1 MAGSHAL
8 EKPGQLGSHGHHWAS
23 PGPPGHI
30 QVLSTAKCPWDAVE
44 EAENPLDLP
53 GSPGETCV
61 WLIIEPTTFQGSF
74 NLLEGGFRWQVVE
87 TGKEKRGQIV
97 LLFAHGIT
105 FGNNFHP
112 HLFGLLGAGLMI
124 TYRRRLRHNPL
135 LPLTETM
142 HFI

>member
-8 EKPGQLGSHGHHWAS
+8 EKPGQLGSHGYHWAS

-61 WLIIEPTTFQGSF
+61 RLIIEPTTFQGSF
-74 NLLEGGFRWQVVE
+74 NLLEGGFGWQVVA
-87 TGKEKRGQIV
+87 TGKEKRGQIL
-97 LLFAHGIT
+97 LLFAQASPLETTSTPIS
-105 FGNNFHP
+105 
-112 HLFGLLGAGLMI
+112 LACWGLG
-124 TYRRRLRHNPL
+124 
-135 LPLTETM
+135 
-142 HFI
+142 